1 MEKKIT
7 AGLFQYGCSDVPMQ
21 SEDVCWN
28 NLVCTGYIA
37 DALENCCVISFDCC
51 LWSYRWLHITS
62 ICFPC
67 HATNM
72 LGLFS
77 IKGSFFP
84 LKKYGAFMDDAGG
97 KNKQTKLSLFHSGEA
112 NIHYTT
118 DKSFALNIGLDLNWD
133 NLARTSFILGRRH
146 CCFEFGISQ
155 EQHHPSYLG
164 RGRHLR
170 GLRSRPSGKVNST
183 RWEAQWKDLMLRP
196 CWRQWCRPK
205 K

>member
-7 AGLFQYGCSDVPMQ
+7 AVLFQYGCSDVPMQ

-37 DALENCCVISFDCC
+37 GALENCCVISFDCC

-72 LGLFS
+72 SRLFFHQ
-77 IKGSFFP
+77 GVFFP
-84 LKKYGAFMDDAGG
+84 LKKWRLHGWCRWG
-97 KNKQTKLSLFHSGEA
+97 KRKLSLFHSGEA

-118 DKSFALNIGLDLNWD
+118 DKSFALNIGWDLNWD
-133 NLARTSFILGRRH
+133 NLARTSFIWGRRH

-170 GLRSRPSGKVNST
+170 GLHSGPSGKVNST
-183 RWEAQWKDLMLRP
+183 RWEVQWKDLMRRP
-196 CWRQWCRPK
+196 CWRQSVK